1 MIPVI
6 PTSDQNPAFKMRGLV
21 W

>member
-6 PTSDQNPAFKMRGLV
+6 PTSDQNSAFKMCGFV